1 MMVEFNELNLAVLL
15 QCIILFLSLQ
25 EFPHFTSYDMT
36 EEEKS
41 CTPLLPESNSI
52 VEKPESLCY
61 SKELTRE
68 SLISAVYTV
77 TVVTVSS
84 GPLSTTGWDY
94 YFMCKDILAGLQE
107 DVNR

>member
-1 MMVEFNELNLAVLL
+1 MMEV
-15 QCIILFLSLQ
+15 
-25 EFPHFTSYDMT
+25 
-36 EEEKS
+36 EKS
-41 CTPLLPESNSI
+41 CTPFLPESNSI
-52 VEKPESLCY
+52 VEKPGSLCY
-61 SKELTRE
+61 SMELTRE

-84 GPLSTTGWDY
+84 GPLSTAGWGD